1 MYDSIKQKKHQKMAS
16 WIHSNITIESYF
28 QKCVQNMYEK
38 IKQHG
43 LQKEFLNVNSNQ
55 EEFKKTGFLFCNED
69 VMSKICDLTEED
81 GHSGCSFACC
91 CRNVYTMLQRERK
104 QQLRARFRGVVRAI
118 IQFKRLRCR
127 VLETFYAPGGK
138 EFLNAQDDFN
148 RILQGCRFGKIDL
161 K

>member
-1 MYDSIKQKKHQKMAS
+1 MAS
-16 WIHSNITIESYF
+16 MIHSNITIESYF

-38 IKQHG
+38 IKRHE
-43 LQKEFLNVNSNQ
+43 LQEEFLNVNSNQ

-81 GHSGCSFACC
+81 CHSGSSFACC

-127 VLETFYAPGGK
+127 VLETSYAPGGK
-138 EFLNAQDDFN
+138 GFLNAQDEFY
-148 RILQGCRFGKIDL
+148 RIQQGWQFYFMDG
-161 K
+161 